1 MGHFDPKDENLDGEM
16 EQYNLEHITRLGTP
30 ITLRQGEAT
39 FDDVAIHG
47 LLRQRLSETTVEKH
61 LAYARFME
69 KHPCPVDFQHPT
81 LENFIRHLDY
91 REQLENATAHAL
103 KHERQAM
110 NMFLRAYGL
119 PKWEIRLPT
128 PPKSHKRILPLPDI
142 VHKFFTY
149 KYCKDP
155 YKTKLFQYLFYHS
168 FLIGWR
174 APSEILEM
182 KTSDV
187 HINKNGTG
195 YIIVTEPKK
204 RKSQRTVVLP
214 REIISDYRRKSFK
227 NWIEKWRPKA
237 ENNQSGDHLYIQSN
251 GKPFTKP
258 YLGKLLRNYGKM
270 VWSKYQPYDMRHWC
284 AIARL
289 ISTKEKT
296 GHYDVIPVKNWLGHD
311 QIQTTMS
318 YINYAEQYHEQAPY
332 DWLNRVLKFHPK
344 KVGGENTIN
353 HVKGVALRPIKPKN
367 TLVSNGIPPREKYGL
382 EEI

>member
-1 MGHFDPKDENLDGEM
+1 
-16 EQYNLEHITRLGTP
+16 
-30 ITLRQGEAT
+30 
-39 FDDVAIHG
+39 
-47 LLRQRLSETTVEKH
+47 
-61 LAYARFME
+61 ME
-69 KHPCPVDFQHPT
+69 KHPCPVDFQNPT

-91 REQLENATAHAL
+91 REQLENATPFAL
-103 KHERQAM
+103 KHEVQAM
-110 NMFLRAYGL
+110 IMFLRAYGL

-155 YKTKLFQYLFYHS
+155 YKTKLFQYMFYHS

-187 HINKNGTG
+187 NINKNGTG
-195 YIIVTEPKK
+195 YIIITEPKK

-214 REIISDYRRKSFK
+214 RDLISDYRRKSFK
-227 NWIEKWRPKA
+227 NWIDKWRPKV
-237 ENNQSGDHLYIQSN
+237 ENYKSGDHLYLQPN

-270 VWSKYQPYDMRHWC
+270 VWNQFQPYDMRHWC

-289 ISTKEKT
+289 ISTKVNT

-318 YINYAEQYHEQAPY
+318 YIKYAEQYHEQAPY
-332 DWLNRVLKFHPK
+332 DWLKRILKFHTK
-344 KVGGENTIN
+344 NAEGENALKSIN
-353 HVKGVALRPIKPKN
+353 GKK
-367 TLVSNGIPPREKYGL
+367 TSVSNGTPPREKYGL